1 MTTVTVTMGY
11 LHAPEMAEAIKRL
24 SLANEYEI
32 SVVSQ
37 KVLIQEVCE
46 CIEKRGGQMRQGL
59 GPGSGPYDTTL
70 IPSPARADG
79 GER

>member
-1 MTTVTVTMGY
+1 MGSR
-11 LHAPEMAEAIKRL
+11 HAPEMAEAIIKRL

-32 SVVSQ
+32 SVVLRE
-37 KVLIQEVCE
+37 VLIQEVIRE
-46 CIEKRGGQMRQGL
+46 CIENRGGQKRQGL
-59 GPGSGPYDTTL
+59 GPGSGPYDTAL